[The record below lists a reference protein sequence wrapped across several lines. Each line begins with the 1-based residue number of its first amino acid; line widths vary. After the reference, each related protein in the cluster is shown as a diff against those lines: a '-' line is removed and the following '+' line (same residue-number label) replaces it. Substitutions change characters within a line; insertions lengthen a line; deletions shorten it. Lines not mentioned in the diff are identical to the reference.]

1 MCLPQP
7 KTPQVQSIAALPPV
21 KTVQEAE
28 TGKGPARTEIRDE
41 KKQVAYGAKS
51 LRKLS
56 SKKKTDS
63 ASLMVGLNKKSD
75 TSGGI
80 NV

>member
-1 MCLPQP
+1 MCFPQP
-7 KTPQVQSIAALPPV
+7 KRPRINSLGTPPPL

-28 TGKGPARTEIRDE
+28 TGKGPAKTLVPEE

-51 LRKLS
+51 LKKLA

-63 ASLMVGLNKKSD
+63 ASLMIPLNKNTN

>member
-1 MCLPQP
+1 MCFPQP
-7 KTPQVQSIAALPPV
+7 KAPTINSMATPPPQ
-21 KTVQEAE
+21 KTVQEGE
-28 TGKGPARTEIRDE
+28 TGKGPAKTIVAEE

-51 LRKLS
+51 LKKLA
-56 SKKKTDS
+56 SKKTTDS
-63 ASLMVGLNKKSD
+63 ASLMIPLNKNTN